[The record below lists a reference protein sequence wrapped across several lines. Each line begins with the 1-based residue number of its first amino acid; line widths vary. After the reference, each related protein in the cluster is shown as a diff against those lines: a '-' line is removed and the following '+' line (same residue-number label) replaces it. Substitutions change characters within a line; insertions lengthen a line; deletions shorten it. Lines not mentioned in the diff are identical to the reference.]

1 MHPLTPNFAELND
14 EQLLAKI
21 NDLYKRLKQAYG
33 MNNPQFGQQLRM
45 LLDDY
50 QTEYNRR
57 MSAAAEKFAQSNKK
71 LSEKIDIE

>member
-1 MHPLTPNFAELND
+1 MHPLTPDLSSLNN

-21 NDLYKRLKQAYG
+21 NDLYKRLRQAYG
-33 MNNPQFGQQLRM
+33 MVDPVFGQQLRM

-57 MSAAAEKFAQSNKK
+57 MAAEAEKFAQSNKK
-71 LSEKIDIE
+71 LANKIDIE